1 MEELDKR
8 VQGSVEKEKAAYS
21 EVLAATAKWKR
32 QAYETVAY
40 RKAQAYLRTM
50 SVSHTSNR
58 QVDGDYGWHELS
70 NMVYKLMW
78 WTSENTCWNSQQ
90 KKSVPASWE
99 VSWYLTYNT
108 PKEPDYTGS
117 GRQIAG
123 QERKRFGDKAA
134 MEKYLQGRIHAYA
147 HLFREISPPIPADQV
162 KRFCINGVLLP
173 GYTVESPER
182 TPQEV
187 ADELLNFLDDED
199 APSPTASSQD
209 NHKKSVPHKH
219 RHNILTR

>member
-1 MEELDKR
+1 
-8 VQGSVEKEKAAYS
+8 
-21 EVLAATAKWKR
+21 
-32 QAYETVAY
+32 
-40 RKAQAYLRTM
+40 
-50 SVSHTSNR
+50 
-58 QVDGDYGWHELS
+58 
-70 NMVYKLMW
+70 
-78 WTSENTCWNSQQ
+78 
-90 KKSVPASWE
+90 
-99 VSWYLTYNT
+99 
-108 PKEPDYTGS
+108 
-117 GRQIAG
+117 
-123 QERKRFGDKAA
+123 

-219 RHNILTR
+219 RHNTLTR